1 MAEPLAAMTTR
12 WIARARGPECLQ
24 IFITGASGHQGFPYN
39 TPSSQQERPSSVAC
53 FRHGSNSFHAL
64 QTRPRGG
71 AEGAASPQT
80 LRQKD
85 CCGANALE
93 REPGP
98 VLHRTA
104 SRMPSGPSPGP
115 GHDIHVV
122 AAKGSVRWQAGRHGP
137 GLRRRVRSQAQIQ
150 RGRVFPAGTQCRHG
164 AIHVTVSWRSATGSG
179 QQRAMAR
186 CDRFWPAAGDGAV
199 RPVLADTGRWRSAAG
214 SGRYRPCPCKA
225 LLICGVAA
233 RLPPFRSLHSLSLE
247 TLPWHKYPAI

>member
-12 WIARARGPECLQ
+12 WIVRARGPECLQ

-186 CDRFWPAAGDGAV
+186 CCRFWPVPGDGAVLPRFWPAPDDGTV
-199 RPVLADTGRWRSAAG
+199 QPVLADIGHAHVKL
-214 SGRYRPCPCKA
+214 C
-225 LLICGVAA
+225 
-233 RLPPFRSLHSLSLE
+233 
-247 TLPWHKYPAI
+247 

>member
-39 TPSSQQERPSSVAC
+39 TPSSQQERPSSAAC

-115 GHDIHVV
+115 GHDIQVMASGE
-122 AAKGSVRWQAGRHGP
+122 AASGGR
-137 GLRRRVRSQAQIQ
+137 R
-150 RGRVFPAGTQCRHG
+150 AGTAPGFAEGYDLRHRYRG
-164 AIHVTVSWRSATGSG
+164 GGFSG
-179 QQRAMAR
+179 RRTAPPR
-186 CDRFWPAAGDGAV
+186 GDPCDRIVAWRCQFWSAPDNDV
-199 RPVLADTGRWRSAAG
+199 VLPVLANTGRWRGAAG
-214 SGRYRPCPCKA
+214 PGRYRPCPCEA

>member
-122 AAKGSVRWQAGRHGP
+122 AAKGSVRRQAGRHGP
-137 GLRRRVRSQAQIQ
+137 RLRRRVRSQAQIQ
-150 RGRVFPAGTQCRHG
+150 RGRVFPAGAQRRHG
-164 AIHVTVSWRSATGSG
+164 AIHVTVSWRGATSSG
-179 QQRAMAR
+179 KHRAMAR
-186 CDRFWPAAGDGAV
+186 CDQFWQAPGDGV
-199 RPVLADTGRWRSAAG
+199 VQPVLADIGHAHVKL
-214 SGRYRPCPCKA
+214 C
-225 LLICGVAA
+225 
-233 RLPPFRSLHSLSLE
+233 
-247 TLPWHKYPAI
+247 

>member
-12 WIARARGPECLQ
+12 WIVRAWGPECLQ
-24 IFITGASGHQGFPYN
+24 IFTTGASGHQGFPYN

-115 GHDIHVV
+115 GHDIQVMASGE
-122 AAKGSVRWQAGRHGP
+122 AASGGR
-137 GLRRRVRSQAQIQ
+137 R
-150 RGRVFPAGTQCRHG
+150 AGTAPGFAEGYDLRHRYRG
-164 AIHVTVSWRSATGSG
+164 GGFFRQAHSAATG
-179 QQRAMAR
+179 
-186 CDRFWPAAGDGAV
+186 
-199 RPVLADTGRWRSAAG
+199 RSM
-214 SGRYRPCPCKA
+214 
-225 LLICGVAA
+225 
-233 RLPPFRSLHSLSLE
+233 
-247 TLPWHKYPAI
+247 

>member
-24 IFITGASGHQGFPYN
+24 IFITGASGHQGFPLQH
-39 TPSSQQERPSSVAC
+39 PQCRQQERPSSVAC

-150 RGRVFPAGTQCRHG
+150 RGRFFRQAHSRRHG
-164 AIHVTVSWRSATGSG
+164 AIHVTVSWRGAASSG
-179 QQRAMAR
+179 RHRTMTW
-186 CDRFWPAAGDGAV
+186 CCRFWPTPGDGAV
-199 RPVLADTGRWRSAAG
+199 QPVLADIGHAHVKL
-214 SGRYRPCPCKA
+214 C
-225 LLICGVAA
+225 
-233 RLPPFRSLHSLSLE
+233 
-247 TLPWHKYPAI
+247 